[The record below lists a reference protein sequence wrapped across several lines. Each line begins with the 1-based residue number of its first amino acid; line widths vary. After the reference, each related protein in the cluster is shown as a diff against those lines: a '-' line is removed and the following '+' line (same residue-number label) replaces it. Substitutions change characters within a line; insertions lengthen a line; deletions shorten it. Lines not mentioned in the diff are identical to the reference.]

1 MSRFTPLRSGV
12 AILALVAA
20 ACHQPQI
27 PELPLVE
34 MPPSRPGAPLAIIV
48 SGDGGWRALDRGIA
62 KGLHK
67 RGYAV
72 VGLNSR
78 AYFAKRR
85 SPQEASLTLERIIDH
100 YTRAWHTDDVVAVG
114 YSRGAGVLPFMI
126 NRLPPDIRARI
137 SVAALIGLD
146 RTIDFYV
153 TPFDLLRTEAT
164 SAEVPVRGE
173 VEKLHGIEVLC
184 IFGQHDE
191 HNLCGDLPDSVV
203 VHVPEPGGH
212 HMNISHDLLAQT
224 IAEHAAGRQK
234 AEGRKQK

>member
-1 MSRFTPLRSGV
+1 MPLLTPRRSG
-12 AILALVAA
+12 LALLVALA
-20 ACHQPQI
+20 AGCHHAPI
-27 PELPLVE
+27 PGLPLVE
-34 MPPSRPGAPLAIIV
+34 MPPARSGAPLAVIV
-48 SGDGGWRALDRGIA
+48 SGDGGWRALDRHVA
-62 KGLHK
+62 KGLRQ

-78 AYFAKRR
+78 EYFAKRR
-85 SPQEASLTLERIIDH
+85 SPEEASLALEQIINH
-100 YTRAWHTDDVVAVG
+100 YSRAWHTTHVVAVG

-126 NRLPPDIRARI
+126 NRLPPDVRATI

-184 IFGQHDE
+184 IFGEHDE

-203 VHVPEPGGH
+203 VHVAEPGGH
-212 HMNISHDLLAQT
+212 HMNISHDLLAHT
-224 IAEHAAGRQK
+224 IAEYARRHQ
-234 AEGRKQK
+234 